1 MEQKSGRNASG
12 NVPKLLKKKN
22 QIKTDRALAELV
34 RISNLTGADSSLVL
48 GAFGNTSAKTADGR
62 YMYIKASGTALK
74 DMTCEVGWRRL
85 KVDSVMAILKDKS
98 LAGTNAAER
107 QSRVTEA
114 LLSACEDNIR
124 RRFSISNQQSPIA
137 NRQSSIKPSIEAC
150 FHSILDRYVIH
161 LHPAAVLA
169 YACARNGRAEL
180 EKLFRNEKLPIVWV
194 PYADIG
200 YMLARKIQKL
210 TRNYKSRY
218 NRAPA
223 IMFLQNHGL
232 LVTASSSN
240 TALRLV
246 RRAVGICR
254 SKLKRPGPV
263 KIKTPDDKAIAK
275 AASAIRA
282 GLFGATGT
290 RLPVAHRLDENIAGF
305 MERKDAAQLCSAPAV
320 TPDELVYARGP
331 AMWLDKPDGKTIAN
345 KLNRQIAN
353 KKEIPAA
360 FLIRPLGLFVAAP
373 KNQLPLIKDVVSTY
387 LSVRSFAAGL
397 GGIKPLN
404 KRQREFI
411 TDLKARED

>member
-1 MEQKSGRNASG
+1 M
-12 NVPKLLKKKN
+12 PKLLKKKN
-22 QIKTDRALAELV
+22 QTKTDRVLAELV

-48 GAFGNTSAKTADGR
+48 GTFGNTSAKTADDRGI
-62 YMYIKASGTALK
+62 YIKASGTALK
-74 DMTCEVGWRRL
+74 DMTCEAGWRRL
-85 KVDSVMAILKDKS
+85 KVDSVLAILKDKS
-98 LAGTNAAER
+98 LAGADAAER
-107 QSRVTEA
+107 QTEVA
-114 LLSACEDNIR
+114 NKLLSACDDDVR
-124 RRFSISNQQSPIA
+124 A
-137 NRQSSIKPSIEAC
+137 NIKPSIEAC

-180 EKLFRNEKLPIVWV
+180 EKLFRNEELPIVWV

-200 YMLARKIQKL
+200 YTLARKIRKL
-210 TRNYKSRY
+210 TCNYKSRY

-232 LVTASSSN
+232 LVTASNSN

-246 RRAVGICR
+246 RKAVSICS
-254 SKLKRPGPV
+254 SKLKRPRPV
-263 KIKTPDDKAIAK
+263 KIKTPDDKVIAE
-275 AASAIRA
+275 AASAVRA

-290 RLPVAHRLDENIAGF
+290 HMPVAHRLDENIAGF
-305 MERKDAAQLCSAPAV
+305 MERRDAARLCSVPAV
-320 TPDELVYARGP
+320 TPDELVYAHGP
-331 AMWLDKPDGKTIAN
+331 AMWLDKPDGKTIAY

-387 LSVRSFAAGL
+387 LSVRSFAADL